1 MNQDIINILLKEA
14 DRYETESFLFDD
26 PSWFMHHV
34 TGRRNKEVTA
44 FIASCLSYGAREM
57 FIPKIEYLLRR
68 ANGELDRWILS
79 GEYNWDV
86 PDNNESFYR
95 LYTNATMNRFFA
107 KLRKLLCEHGTL
119 GAFAADM
126 VQDKEAI
133 TFIEAITKYFNPEGE
148 PASLVIP
155 QNTQSSCK
163 RLCMFLRWMV
173 RDDSPVDLGIW
184 SSFIDRKT
192 LIMPL
197 DTHVVQEANRLGLM
211 NTKSTTMSAAK
222 ELTRILAKAFPDDP
236 VRGDF
241 ALFGYGVNH

>member
-1 MNQDIINILLKEA
+1 MKRKFLNIIPLL
-14 DRYETESFLFDD
+14 
-26 PSWFMHHV
+26 
-34 TGRRNKEVTA
+34 
-44 FIASCLSYGAREM
+44 
-57 FIPKIEYLLRR
+57 LL
-68 ANGELDRWILS
+68 
-79 GEYNWDV
+79 
-86 PDNNESFYR
+86 
-95 LYTNATMNRFFA
+95 
-107 KLRKLLCEHGTL
+107 TL
-119 GAFAADM
+119 
-126 VQDKEAI
+126 AI
-133 TFIEAITKYFNPEGE
+133 VGCTKYFNPEGE